1 MAGSTLMEIKKK
13 KVSVSVSVPKQR
25 FVVKKRGENKQVQK
39 EKSRNSEYK
48 IKEENE
54 ITNEKI
60 GKIKPNPK
68 REKGGISKRGIVR
81 RKIALR
87 GCQCVYYGTT
97 TENLP

>member
-13 KVSVSVSVPKQR
+13 KVSVSVPKQR

-39 EKSRNSEYK
+39 ERSRNSEYK

-60 GKIKPNPK
+60 GKIKLNPK

-87 GCQCVYYGTT
+87 GCQCVYYSTT

>member
-13 KVSVSVSVPKQR
+13 KVSVLVPKQR

-39 EKSRNSEYK
+39 ERSRNSEYK

-60 GKIKPNPK
+60 GKIKLNPK

-87 GCQCVYYGTT
+87 GCQCVYYSTA

>member
-1 MAGSTLMEIKKK
+1 MAGSTLMEIKKE
-13 KVSVSVSVPKQR
+13 KVSVLVPKQR

-39 EKSRNSEYK
+39 ERSRNSEYK

-68 REKGGISKRGIVR
+68 RGKGGISKRGIVR

-87 GCQCVYYGTT
+87 GCQYVYYSTT

>member
-1 MAGSTLMEIKKK
+1 M
-13 KVSVSVSVPKQR
+13 SVPKQR

-39 EKSRNSEYK
+39 ERSRNSEYK

-60 GKIKPNPK
+60 GKIKLNPK

-87 GCQCVYYGTT
+87 GCQCVYYSTT

>member
-13 KVSVSVSVPKQR
+13 KVSVSVPKQR

-39 EKSRNSEYK
+39 ERSRNSEYK
-48 IKEENE
+48 TKEENE

-60 GKIKPNPK
+60 GKIKLNPK

-87 GCQCVYYGTT
+87 GCQCVYYSTA